1 MFQNRTD
8 FLPVVTNSFFLR
20 WLNRINNCSSI
31 GLSGFDVWFVELRTP
46 EAYSE
51 SASVLGLVDKPAHRH
66 AQAVAKEAG
75 LDLSRHRSQP
85 VTPELAEWADYVL
98 GMEIQHS
105 SKLRAR
111 YPDLEDKLLLLGSF
125 GGMVE
130 IQDPLG
136 SWRRRFRITRDELQR
151 CTQAFLD
158 QLPRKG

>member
-1 MFQNRTD
+1 MAYNI
-8 FLPVVTNSFFLR
+8 LVVCTGNICRSPIAEVQLR
-20 WLNRINNCSSI
+20 
-31 GLSGFDVWFVELRTP
+31 DYALRRQRDIQVK
-46 EAYSE
+46 
-51 SASVLGLVDKPAHRH
+51 SASVLGLVNKPAHRH
-66 AQAVAKEAG
+66 AQAVVKEVG
-75 LDLSRHRSQP
+75 LDLSQHRSQP

-111 YPDLEDKLLLLGSF
+111 YPHLEDKLLLLGSF

-136 SWRRRFRITRDELQR
+136 GWRRRFRITREELQR

-158 QLPRKG
+158 QLPRKE